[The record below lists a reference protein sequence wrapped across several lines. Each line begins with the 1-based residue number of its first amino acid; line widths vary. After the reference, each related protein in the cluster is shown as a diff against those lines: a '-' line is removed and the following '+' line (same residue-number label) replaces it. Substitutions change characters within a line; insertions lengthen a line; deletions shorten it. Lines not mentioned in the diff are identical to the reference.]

1 MKNNLDNYI
10 RICLG
15 IISGSIFLI
24 ILMAASIIT
33 YVIFF
38 DSSETTQIERRQEHV
53 ENHIKEAEKLG
64 FSGAIIP
71 TGISSKKNSKL
82 YKINT
87 TTISNGGINMKYYLR
102 DNGTISSAASVNGGA
117 DGTNDRCFIMLL
129 CLFVVHAFG
138 LQHVFP
144 DVF

>member
-53 ENHIKEAEKLG
+53 ENHIKEAEKLDE
-64 FSGAIIP
+64 IIKVLEE
-71 TGISSKKNSKL
+71 INLNLDEKKNK
-82 YKINT
+82 
-87 TTISNGGINMKYYLR
+87 
-102 DNGTISSAASVNGGA
+102 
-117 DGTNDRCFIMLL
+117 
-129 CLFVVHAFG
+129 
-138 LQHVFP
+138 
-144 DVF
+144 

>member
-53 ENHIKEAEKLG
+53 ENHIKEAEKLDE
-64 FSGAIIP
+64 IIK
-71 TGISSKKNSKL
+71 ILEEINFNLDEKKNK
-82 YKINT
+82 
-87 TTISNGGINMKYYLR
+87 
-102 DNGTISSAASVNGGA
+102 
-117 DGTNDRCFIMLL
+117 
-129 CLFVVHAFG
+129 
-138 LQHVFP
+138 
-144 DVF
+144 